1 MCIECLLLISN
12 RKKTSLHN
20 SIECII
26 HQTTIYKEK
35 KNRWHS
41 YTHAQNIGLHG
52 RQKQKKTLLLNPII
66 IWYNFFLQML
76 QTYTAT
82 SKERGY
88 RTRKKNRQRK
98 MTHANDSVLTEF
110 VFARREFV
118 RIFSL
123 YFFVTLFFFFFILLI
138 LSSLLYQQRNCD
150 TMYIREKKH
159 TGSSGT
165 VMRHRILRPSSINPD
180 LKRARAYTQSLLKAI
195 QVFLIF
201 N

>member
-1 MCIECLLLISN
+1 MTFKI
-12 RKKTSLHN
+12 
-20 SIECII
+20 
-26 HQTTIYKEK
+26 
-35 KNRWHS
+35 
-41 YTHAQNIGLHG
+41 THAQNIGLHG
-52 RQKQKKTLLLNPII
+52 RHETKEKTLLLNPII

-88 RTRKKNRQRK
+88 KTRKKNRQRK

-123 YFFVTLFFFFFILLI
+123 HFFCYIIFFFFFILLI

-165 VMRHRILRPSSINPD
+165 VTRHRILRPSSINPD
-180 LKRARAYTQSLLKAI
+180 LKRARAYTQSPLKAMK
-195 QVFLIF
+195 VFLIF